1 MSDERREALRSAL
14 TAVRGRVDAAAS
26 ASGRAGSTVT
36 IIVVTKTFPVSD
48 LRTLYGL
55 GVRDFGENRHQEAK
69 EKVAALADL
78 ELRWHFVGQVQS
90 NKAARIAEYAAV
102 VHAVDSLRVVQRLN
116 SGAHRADRAVDCFI
130 QVSLD
135 PPQTRS
141 GRGGAPP
148 AAVPEIADAIVD
160 CGLLRLA
167 GVMGVAPAGGDAAAA
182 YQRLLQSSRELV
194 ARHPVAAAVSAGM
207 SGDYETAVKAG
218 ATHVRVGSAVLG
230 PRPSLG

>member
-102 VHAVDSLRVVQRLN
+102 VHAVDS
-116 SGAHRADRAVDCFI
+116 C
-130 QVSLD
+130 VSCSD
-135 PPQTRS
+135 STA
-141 GRGGAPP
+141 APTALTEP
-148 AAVPEIADAIVD
+148 STA
-160 CGLLRLA
+160 
-167 GVMGVAPAGGDAAAA
+167 
-182 YQRLLQSSRELV
+182 SSR
-194 ARHPVAAAVSAGM
+194 SA
-207 SGDYETAVKAG
+207 STLRRVEAAG
-218 ATHVRVGSAVLG
+218 AVHPLQLS
-230 PRPSLG
+230 PRSPMRS